1 MKKLFNLTY
10 PILSWMLTA
19 LLLGLNWTWWTSS
32 LTVKVFNSL
41 FLLGVAGAC
50 TYRALRPRMI
60 TGDAGTADAEVDAN
74 VHINTGILQRRYGKW
89 YFVRIYFGL
98 AFMTVAFVLTKFFP
112 GNVMLDRISW
122 FSMALF
128 FVDGLYLCGVI
139 FREKH
144 RM

>member
-1 MKKLFNLTY
+1 MKKSFILF
-10 PILSWMLTA
+10 WMFTA

-41 FLLGVAGAC
+41 FLLGVAAAY
-50 TYRALRPRMI
+50 TYRTLRHRAV
-60 TGDAGTADAEVDAN
+60 TSDFGTADAEEDVN
-74 VHINTGILQRRYGKW
+74 VHINTRILRRRYGKW
-89 YFVRIYFGL
+89 YFIRIYFGL
-98 AFMTVAFVLTKFFP
+98 AFMTIALILTKFFP
-112 GNVMLDRISW
+112 DNVMLDRMKW

-139 FREKH
+139 SWEKH